1 MADHEI
7 RLDIEAKKKG
17 QGLEQTAQE
26 GKQLDAA
33 IRDLRAELERSERSF
48 ENAKSLAITLKT
60 EYKSLKAS
68 GEGTKDMFMALS
80 RQISQAEERELSA
93 ITATRKL
100 VAEIKS
106 TGDESIATSDDL
118 ADLNK
123 RLQESEGYITGVG
136 GKAALQAQK
145 MDELRS
151 ATDRTGDE
159 LKELGSK
166 ADDANSSLRRVGDG
180 LDDAGHSLDNIEKK
194 VGTAAYAMG
203 SILADGLRDAAQAAI
218 EFGKESYESFRAF
231 DDEAR
236 RTFAQT
242 PGMSADMRDNLV
254 GDAKVMAAQIGRL
267 PEEVLPAL
275 RKALNLGISEDNL
288 LSSIET
294 ASMAARIGGESL
306 IDTMVLGQS
315 VVNAYGGEL
324 YNLTDTYDYLN
335 YITQSSGLEFADL
348 NGNMNQIISAAAEAG
363 VGLDSVAGA
372 MITMNRQGDDAAEI
386 GGLLSNVLTQIS
398 IEGTALGMAFEQA
411 AGVGFRAFTAG
422 GGTLSEG
429 LAILQEHAEATGQDL
444 LNMVGGSSPFYRDVQ
459 AARGVLELT
468 GKHAADLAENTR
480 QAAAATG
487 SLAAAATEFEGGAAL
502 TYDRAAASIGN
513 LKLAT
518 GQWIAQLADGIN
530 LIENTNAVASL
541 LSGTLDQQI
550 GKQTDDIVQQAR
562 ATGEYAEAL
571 KKLVNAS
578 EGGGA
583 FDFGLD
589 NQIQTEID
597 TILRDMAAT
606 STSYEDFV
614 ASIGQSNATL
624 FTRFGQDI
632 GVFGAANDQ
641 VNLSKLY
648 IEERQ
653 RGVINYYQA
662 LADADYWQSE
672 VTGSAIKAGNA
683 VQQFY
688 ANQAAGL
695 YQQKEALE
703 VLEVLDGDTVTV
715 QIEGEMKDI
724 RFRNVNAPEIEHL
737 DAAAMPWAYEAMAK
751 TQKYFDDHPLD
762 LQGQMSRESYGRI
775 IAAVP
780 EIERDLVASGLALPL
795 PASLSEDP
803 ETFAELE
810 KLTQRAAAAGVG
822 MFEDQ
827 ALAARVLNGEMVDLG
842 VYYEELAVHQE
853 KLTGY
858 FSEATGPVTT
868 LFEAYQALADAPA
881 WGIDEAKNAVVE
893 GNTAIVES
901 YQTTAYEIYL
911 AQNGVT
917 EGTIAMGTA
926 MGIFTEQEG
935 LARLEFANTQTA
947 IEELIIAQDEFH
959 LSDQELIAATQLL
972 IDGLAAT
979 PAAAADAVKGL
990 ETLRVGAAG
999 ARDAVGALASGLDAL
1014 NGRRT
1019 SSEHT
1024 HTVTTVKRTVE
1035 EKESD
1040 KGGGTDKPP
1049 SGGGVPQYSGGN
1061 MWPGTAYLVGD
1072 TPSGRPTPYSEIIV
1086 PQQPMVNLGAQNSQG
1101 LLNNKAQGSIQ
1112 IVNHF
1117 YMNAEGADLDRL
1129 FAVQT
1134 SSLTQ
1139 AAASIGM
1146 PV

>member
-26 GKQLDAA
+26 AKQLETS

-60 EYKSLKAS
+60 EYKALKAS

-159 LKELGSK
+159 LKELGTK
-166 ADDANSSLRRVGDG
+166 ADDTNSSLRRVGDG

-294 ASMAARIGGESL
+294 ASMAARIGDESL

-324 YNLTDTYDYLN
+324 YNLSDTYDYLN

-487 SLAAAATEFEGGAAL
+487 SLVEAAKEFEGGPAL
-502 TYDRAAASIGN
+502 AYDKAAASMGN

-518 GQWIAQLADGIN
+518 GEWLAQLAESMN
-530 LIENTNAVASL
+530 LIENTNAVAQL
-541 LSGTLDQQI
+541 LSGTLEHQVD
-550 GKQTDDIVQQAR
+550 KQTQSIVEQAR
-562 ATGEYAEAL
+562 ATGDYEAAL
-571 KKLVNAS
+571 QQLANGFNA
-578 EGGGA
+578 GGA
-583 FDFGLD
+583 AGQVFNL
-589 NQIQTEID
+589 TEGIEAD
-597 TILRDMAAT
+597 TETLIREMARV
-606 STSYEDFV
+606 SSSYEDFQ
-614 ASIGQSNATL
+614 ARLA
-624 FTRFGQDI
+624 
-632 GVFGAANDQ
+632 AAN
-641 VNLSKLY
+641 VNVFANKANLNDFSFNTAQLFDSEKTAAT
-648 IEERQ
+648 
-653 RGVINYYQA
+653 VDYYKA
-662 LADADYWQSE
+662 LAEANHWQSE
-672 VTGSAIKAGNA
+672 VAGSAIQAGNA

-695 YQQKEALE
+695 HQQKEALE

-751 TQKYFDDHPLD
+751 TQKYFDDNPLD

-795 PASLSEDP
+795 PVSLSEDP

-810 KLTQRAAAAGVG
+810 ELTKRAAAAGVG

-893 GNTAIVES
+893 GNSAIVES

-917 EGTIAMGTA
+917 EGTIAMGVA
-926 MGIFTEQEG
+926 MGVFTEQEG

-947 IEELIIAQDEFH
+947 IEELIIAQDEYH

-972 IDGLAAT
+972 ISGMAAT

-999 ARDAVGALASGLDAL
+999 ARDAVGALASGLDAI

-1024 HTVTTVKRTVE
+1024 HTVTTINRTVE
-1035 EKESD
+1035 QKESD
-1040 KGGGTDKPP
+1040 KDGGTDKPP
-1049 SGGGVPQYSGGN
+1049 NGGIPQYSGGN

-1072 TPSGRPTPYSEIIV
+1072 TPGGRPTPYSEIIV

-1129 FAVQT
+1129 FA
-1134 SSLTQ
+1134 TQ
-1139 AAASIGM
+1139 QAAVTDAAASIGM
-1146 PV
+1146 SL